1 MGIQMYVGL
10 TFLISEHNK
19 ENVKENEA
27 EFISFPLPPSVHI
40 SHKETP
46 L

>member
-1 MGIQMYVGL
+1 MCVSL
-10 TFLISEHNK
+10 TFFMSEHNK

-27 EFISFPLPPSVHI
+27 EFISLPLPPSVHI